1 MRIADVLQ
9 DKGST
14 TITVQATAP
23 LDEAI
28 AVLDHE
34 RIGAVP
40 VVNEKQQVVGVLSER
55 DLINVLAEYGD
66 RALKANVGA
75 LMSRRVYICALDDEV
90 AEALGWMVAY
100 RVRHLPVVEND
111 RLRGLVSIGDLVK
124 HTVGKAKRQ
133 PGVLPEGVV
142 AAEQ

>member
-14 TITVQATAP
+14 IITVQATAP

-28 AVLDHE
+28 AVLDRE

-40 VVNEKQQVVGVLSER
+40 VVNDQQQVVGVLSER
-55 DLINVLAEYGD
+55 DLISVLAEYGD

-75 LMSRRVYICALDDEV
+75 LMSRRVYICSLDDEV
-90 AEALGWMVAY
+90 EEALAWMVAY
-100 RVRHLPVVEND
+100 RVRHLPVVEGD
-111 RLRGLVSIGDLVK
+111 HLRGLVSIGDLVK
-124 HTVGKAKRQ
+124 HTVGKATSE
-133 PGVLPEGVV
+133 PGVLPE
-142 AAEQ
+142 ERIT

>member
-14 TITVQATAP
+14 IITIQAKAP

-28 AVLDHE
+28 AVLDRE

-90 AEALGWMVAY
+90 AEALAWMVAY
-100 RVRHLPVVEND
+100 RVRHLPVIEGG

-124 HTVGKAKRQ
+124 HTVGKTDSK
-133 PGVLPEGVV
+133 PDVMPEGVV
-142 AAEQ
+142 ASG

>member
-14 TITVQATAP
+14 IITVQATAP

-28 AVLDHE
+28 AVLDRE

-75 LMSRRVYICALDDEV
+75 LMSRHVYICALDDKV
-90 AEALGWMVAY
+90 AEALAWMVTY
-100 RVRHLPVVEND
+100 RVRHLPVIEDD

-124 HTVGKAKRQ
+124 HTVGKTKRQ
-133 PGVLPEGVV
+133 PGVLPEGVL
-142 AAEQ
+142 ASG